1 MYFIT
6 VYEMVTF
13 TLMKGKLLR
22 CNALSVQSLI
32 LPDYSTLECTCIYPS
47 FYKNM
52 YLKKKYIFLCACGPY
67 IHTGNE
73 ISLGHNALLEAI
85 ILSLSPHQQYVL
97 TESCIIAFGSTL

>member
-52 YLKKKYIFLCACGPY
+52 YLKKNIFSSVHAG
-67 IHTGNE
+67 HTYTLE
-73 ISLGHNALLEAI
+73 MKSLLGTMH
-85 ILSLSPHQQYVL
+85 Y
-97 TESCIIAFGSTL
+97 